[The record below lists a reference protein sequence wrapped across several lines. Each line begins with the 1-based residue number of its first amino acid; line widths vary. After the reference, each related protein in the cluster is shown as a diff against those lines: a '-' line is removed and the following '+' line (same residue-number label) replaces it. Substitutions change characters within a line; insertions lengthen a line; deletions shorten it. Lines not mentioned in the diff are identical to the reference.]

1 MVFTWQARYDYLE
14 EFSMKSASLVTL
26 SSAFLL
32 TALAGCGAAQSNEQ
46 TAAETQGLFD
56 QKSIEISVEP
66 TRDDVKVVMPKNAD
80 SRKDWPLIIL
90 LHGFGASGSLQDIYF
105 GASGNAGSKGFVIA
119 MPNGIKNSNGK
130 RFWNAFDACCDFE
143 ASKVNDIRFLT
154 SLIAKVKQQV
164 GIDSRRVTLLGHS
177 NGGYMSYKM
186 ACEVPELIAG
196 VAVLA
201 GSMSG
206 DFKQFCPK
214 ALPTSVLHI
223 HGNADETV
231 SYGGG
236 IVPFSG
242 KSFMSAPETA
252 KTWAANNNCKSHIV
266 TGRKFIDLVSFVQL
280 PGVDTFAENWND
292 CDGGSRVEFL
302 TIEKGKHAPAFGF
315 GGGTFIQ
322 HSIDFLLSAR
332 R

>member
-1 MVFTWQARYDYLE
+1 MKIVSFVSLLSAVF
-14 EFSMKSASLVTL
+14 LV
-26 SSAFLL
+26 
-32 TALAGCGAAQSNEQ
+32 ALAGCGAPQSNDELIAAQ
-46 TAAETQGLFD
+46 TEGLFD
-56 QKSIEISVEP
+56 QKSISISVEP
-66 TRDDVKVVMPKNAD
+66 DRDDVKVVMPKNAH
-80 SRKDWPLIIL
+80 SRKNWPLIVL
-90 LHGFGASGSLQDIYF
+90 LHGYGASGSLQDIYY
-105 GASGNAGSKGFVIA
+105 GASGNAGAKGFVLA
-119 MPNGIKNSNGK
+119 MPNGVKNSKGK

-143 ASKVNDIRFLT
+143 ASEVDDVRFLT

-164 GIDSRRVTLLGHS
+164 GIDSRRITLLGHS

-206 DFKQFCPK
+206 DFKEFCPN

-231 SYGGG
+231 SYDGGKAPLLG
-236 IVPFSG
+236 TPY
-242 KSFMSAPETA
+242 MSASETSL
-252 KTWAANNNCKSHIV
+252 TWARHNNCKSHS
-266 TGRKFIDLVSFVQL
+266 TSTQKLLDLVSFVQL
-280 PGVDTFAENWND
+280 PGVDTFAERWSD
-292 CDGGSRVEFL
+292 CDAGSRVEFL
-302 TIEKGKHAPAFGF
+302 TIDNGKHAPVLGF

-322 HSIDFLLSAR
+322 HSIDFLLSVR